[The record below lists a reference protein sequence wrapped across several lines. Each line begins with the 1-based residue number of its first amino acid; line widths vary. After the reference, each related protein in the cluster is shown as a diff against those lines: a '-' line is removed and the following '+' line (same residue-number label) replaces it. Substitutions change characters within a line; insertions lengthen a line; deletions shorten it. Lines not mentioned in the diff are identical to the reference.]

1 MKSRQIRLPLFV
13 PAAAMILFS
22 GCSERFLSGT
32 DFRPEAVGE
41 EGRLALVIDS
51 TLWKGAVGDKIRET
65 IAAPIGTLPS
75 REPRFEIDVINL
87 QSQMALD
94 IAKARK
100 SVLFVA
106 AIRDTASTES
116 RFLRSILSADA
127 VQAILDGNGAVVPR
141 ENVWRQRQQ
150 VFYVMAPTDTALIA
164 TIDTN
169 AEDIVYQLNLAT
181 RLRLHREMF
190 DIGRQRDI
198 EQYLMDN
205 HGFAVH
211 GQHDY
216 VVAVDTNRFIWLRR
230 TLSDTWRSLFVY
242 YEENADPGLLT
253 PEWVIDTRDVLSER
267 HLQGSLGGWVEID
280 RRQLIEAEEISFK
293 DRFGYE
299 VRGLWH
305 MVGEQNGR
313 IVPYGMGGPFLTY
326 AFYDEP
332 TRRLYL
338 VDGMVFAPNFPKRE
352 FLRQLEVI
360 AYTFRTREDV
370 AQSEA
375 T

>member
-1 MKSRQIRLPLFV
+1 MATPKQHLHHAGLPQPGRSHAKPLPRHRGRLAGDRPHAPGMSTPQETVVTMKPRQIRLPLFV
-13 PAAAMILFS
+13 LAAALILFS
-22 GCSERFLSGT
+22 GCSDRFLSGT

-51 TLWKGAVGDKIRET
+51 TLWEGAVGDKIRET

-75 REPRFEIDVINL
+75 REPHFEIDVINL
-87 QSQMALD
+87 ESQMALD

-150 VFYVMAPTDTALIA
+150 VFYVMAPTDTALVA

-169 AEDIVYQLNLAT
+169 AEDIVYRLNLAT

-230 TLSDTWRSLFVY
+230 NLSDTWRSLFVF

-253 PEWVIDTRDVLSER
+253 PEWVVDTRDALSER

-313 IVPYGMGGPFLTY
+313 IVPYGMG
-326 AFYDEP
+326 
-332 TRRLYL
+332 
-338 VDGMVFAPNFPKRE
+338 
-352 FLRQLEVI
+352 
-360 AYTFRTREDV
+360 
-370 AQSEA
+370 
-375 T
+375 

>member
-1 MKSRQIRLPLFV
+1 MNSRQIQPPLIV
-13 PAAAMILFS
+13 LAAAAILCS
-22 GCSERFLSGT
+22 GCSDRFLSGT

-51 TLWKGAVGDKIRET
+51 TLWEGAVGDKIRET

-87 QSQMALD
+87 RSQAALD
-94 IAKARK
+94 MARARK
-100 SVLFVA
+100 SILFVA
-106 AIRDTASTES
+106 AIQDTASTES
-116 RFLRSILSADA
+116 RFVRGILSAEA
-127 VQAILDGNGAVVPR
+127 VQAILDGEGAVVPR

-150 VFYVMAPTDTALIA
+150 VFYVMAPTDTALVA

-169 AEDIVYQLNLAT
+169 AEDIVYQLNVAT

-190 DIGRQRDI
+190 DIGRQRNI

-253 PEWVIDTRDVLSER
+253 PEWVVNTRDVLSER